1 MRRKGPLGGGFREG
15 REVEL
20 SKGCEE
26 VKARSRSGRRW
37 RGESG
42 GAGKTGYHRRGLI
55 VIDYSLY
62 IINELNKRKR
72 SA

>member
-1 MRRKGPLGGGFREG
+1 MEDSER
-15 REVEL
+15 VERL
-20 SKGCEE
+20 SSQRGVKRL
-26 VKARSRSGRRW
+26 KARSRSGRRWRW